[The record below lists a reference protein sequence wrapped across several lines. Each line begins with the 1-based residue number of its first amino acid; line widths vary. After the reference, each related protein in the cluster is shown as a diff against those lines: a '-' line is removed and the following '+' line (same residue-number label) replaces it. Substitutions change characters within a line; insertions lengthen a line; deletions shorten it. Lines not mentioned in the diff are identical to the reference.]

1 MNMSLDK
8 KNCNKN
14 YVLGLNKW
22 QQIWNSNTNNNLHQI
37 KSILGEWKIKPIIG
51 NGDKDP
57 AKLNRKEEVVLTRLH
72 IWHTKSTHSYLL
84 RGEDQP
90 KCIPCQ
96 TPLTVRHILTEC
108 IDFLPIREKYYK
120 TNNMKELLTKINT
133 NSHSIFN
140 VIPTEHQVI
149 EKKIIPKVFA
159 SVLLYLRVRQ

>member
-1 MNMSLDK
+1 MK
-8 KNCNKN
+8 TKIKR
-14 YVLGLNKW
+14 YILNKW
-22 QQIWNSNTNNNLHQI
+22 QQLLNSNTNNKLYQI
-37 KSILGEWKIKPIIG
+37 KPILGEWIIKPIIG

-72 IWHTKSTHSYLL
+72 IGHTRLTHSYLL

-120 TNNMKELLTKINT
+120 TNNMKELFTKINT
-133 NSHSIFN
+133 NNILYYL
-140 VIPTEHQVI
+140 
-149 EKKIIPKVFA
+149 KKIGVYDK
-159 SVLLYLRVRQ
+159 L